1 MAASGASWTSA
12 LQAKYE
18 ASAGAGGT
26 ATRMLTDV
34 IAPVQ
39 LIPDYKMIR
48 TDSVRGQLHPQ
59 WNAPIITSQIEGL
72 KGFKIRPTYE
82 SIPWWLAVAVTGG
95 GTAAVLTDGTAYT
108 RTFTPSGT
116 PANGDDRK
124 TVAFEIGS
132 DAGYWTAAY
141 GVCEK
146 FGIKLF
152 GNKPAEFTADFAC
165 QKRTTLAT
173 LASLSPVAWE
183 EINGSTFKAFL
194 DSTTLGATAFAAT
207 EASLEIANTYEWIYT
222 GDGNLYPS
230 SAILTGY
237 SAKLGMSVVFNSMTE
252 YTAWAASTE
261 RKARLLIEG
270 ALAGTATKKSLQI
283 DWYGYWDDPVTP
295 KETNGVLVA
304 NLSGECTF
312 DVGASKTFV
321 VTSVNALATL
331 P

>member
-1 MAASGASWTSA
+1 
-12 LQAKYE
+12 
-18 ASAGAGGT
+18 
-26 ATRMLTDV
+26 MLTDV

-48 TDSVRGQLHPQ
+48 QASVRGMVHPSF
-59 WNAPIITSQIEGL
+59 NAPIITSKIEAL

-82 SIPWWLAVAVTGG
+82 SIPWWLALAVAGG
-95 GTAAVLTDGTAYT
+95 GTAATLTDGTAYT

-132 DAGYWTAAY
+132 DAGYWTANY

-146 FGIKLF
+146 FGISLF
-152 GNKPAEFTADFAC
+152 GNKAAEVTADFAL
-165 QKRTTLAT
+165 QKRTTLGSLT
-173 LASLSPVAWE
+173 TLSPVAWE
-183 EINGSTFKAFL
+183 EINGSTFTAFL

-207 EASLEIANTYEWIYT
+207 EASLEITNKYEWIYI
-222 GDGNLYPS
+222 GDGNLYPA
-230 SAILTGY
+230 SAVLTGY

-252 YTAWAASTE
+252 YTNWAASTE
-261 RKARLLIEG
+261 RKARLLIQG
-270 ALAGTATKKSLQI
+270 TLAGTATKKSLQI

-295 KETNGVLVA
+295 TDSNGVLVA
-304 NLSGECTF
+304 KLSGECIF
-312 DVGASKTFV
+312 DTSASKTLV
-321 VTSVNALATL
+321 ITSVNALATL